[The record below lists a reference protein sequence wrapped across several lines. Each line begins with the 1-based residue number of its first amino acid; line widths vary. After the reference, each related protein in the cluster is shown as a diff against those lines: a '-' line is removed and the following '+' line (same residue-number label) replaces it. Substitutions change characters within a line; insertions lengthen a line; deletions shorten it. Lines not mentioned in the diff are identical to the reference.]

1 MITIPEFTVL
11 SVMGP
16 HAGEDAD
23 AIFTRKIADIQKAG
37 MTFWLVRSHKAKPDM
52 VQTICSQAACKGTA
66 AFCLFLSPSSQGGAT
81 PTKMASAASEY
92 SADLSTWHALPPCI
106 GPVTGLITKNACALV
121 FDNLTIQESALL
133 DLWQYADFF
142 SPARP
147 IMIRQGASTVC
158 ALRKNMQSHPERM
171 KSNLRSLVAVGR
183 LAKPYAVWL
192 R

>member
-1 MITIPEFTVL
+1 LAVL

-16 HAGEDAD
+16 HAGEDVG

-37 MTFWLVRSHKAKPDM
+37 RTFWLVRSHKAKPDM
-52 VQTICSQAACKGTA
+52 VHTICSQAVCQRLAV
-66 AFCLFLSPSSQGGAT
+66 FCLFLGPSSRGGAT
-81 PTKMASAASEY
+81 PTKTASAASEY
-92 SADLSTWHALPPCI
+92 SADLSTWHALPPGI

-142 SPARP
+142 SPDRP
-147 IMIRQGASTVC
+147 VMIRQGASTVC
-158 ALRKNMQSHPERM
+158 ALRKNMQCHPERM
-171 KSNLRSLVAVGR
+171 KSNLRLLIAVGR
-183 LAKPYAVWL
+183 LTKPYAVWL

>member
-1 MITIPEFTVL
+1 
-11 SVMGP
+11 MGP
-16 HAGEDAD
+16 HAGEDAG

-52 VQTICSQAACKGTA
+52 VQTICSQAACQGVV
-66 AFCLFLSPSSQGGAT
+66 AFCLFLGPSSHGGAT
-81 PTKMASAASEY
+81 PTKTASAASEY
-92 SADLSTWHALPPCI
+92 SADLSTWHTLPPGI
-106 GPVTGLITKNACALV
+106 GPVTGLITKNAYALV

-133 DLWQYADFF
+133 DLWQFADFF
-142 SPARP
+142 RPDRP

-158 ALRKNMQSHPERM
+158 ALRKHMQSHPERM

-183 LAKPYAVWL
+183 MAKPYAVWL